1 MFTLLS
7 RESDIL
13 NLIHKNLKKT
23 DWRESEQSCIKVK
36 PLKDLDAWNPRK
48 KLGRQKAMI
57 KH

>member
-13 NLIHKNLKKT
+13 NLNHKNLKKT

-36 PLKDLDAWNPRK
+36 PLKDLDA
-48 KLGRQKAMI
+48 
-57 KH
+57 